1 MTNSFGIGEQRLIE
15 IVILG
20 VTSYPEIRQI
30 IADMNTSDDGSK
42 LKLVAFLDDNESL
55 HGQMFDGA
63 EVAGGLDKWGDFP
76 DAHFV
81 FAIGSHRS
89 RMVRH
94 NLLDRLSI
102 PIERYISLIHPQAM
116 IFDDVKVGAGV
127 IIHSGVTIMGE
138 TQIGNFVIAMPQVLV
153 QGRCDIAD
161 GAMLAPGACIG
172 NDTNI
177 GPYCHIG
184 MRSIVAPMVKVGLG
198 AQVLT
203 GSLVGNDV
211 GPGIICGGNPAR
223 SISREVLP
231 EELKNMI

>member
-1 MTNSFGIGEQRLIE
+1 MIE

-30 IADMNTSDDGSK
+30 IADMNTSGDGPK

-63 EVAGGLDKWGDFP
+63 EVAGGLDKWRDFP

-116 IFDDVKVGAGV
+116 IFDGVKIGAGV
-127 IIHSGVTIMGE
+127 IIHSGVTIMSE
-138 TQIGNFVIAMPQVLV
+138 AKIGNFVIIMPQVMIH
-153 QGRCDIAD
+153 GCCDIGD
-161 GAMLAPGACIG
+161 GAMLAPGVSICNNAF
-172 NDTNI
+172 I
-177 GPYCHIG
+177 GPYSHIG
-184 MRSIVAPMVKVGLG
+184 TRSIVAPMVKIGLG
-198 AQVLT
+198 VQVLI
-203 GSLVGNDV
+203 GSLVGRDV
-211 GPGIICGGNPAR
+211 GVGIVCGGNPAR

-231 EELKNMI
+231 KELKVMNQKMVTDRL